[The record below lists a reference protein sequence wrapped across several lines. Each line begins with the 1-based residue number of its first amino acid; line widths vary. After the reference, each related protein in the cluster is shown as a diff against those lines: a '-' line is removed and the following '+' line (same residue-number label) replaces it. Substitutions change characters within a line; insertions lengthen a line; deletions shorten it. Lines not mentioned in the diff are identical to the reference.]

1 MDPQTYTNG
10 VAALYR
16 TAHHLLQ
23 TGDPRRAASIFRT
36 MITVAPGDERGWLG
50 LGVCHEQVDQP
61 EVAIEVYR
69 SASFVL
75 ARGARCELAA
85 YRLLVEHGGDEE
97 AADFMLAQAREHADD
112 ELLEVVEAEEQAR

>member
-1 MDPQTYTNG
+1 
-10 VAALYR
+10 
-16 TAHHLLQ
+16 
-23 TGDPRRAASIFRT
+23 

-50 LGVCHEQVDQP
+50 LGICHEQVEQP

-85 YRLLVEHGGDEE
+85 YRLLVEHGGDDESAE
-97 AADFMLAQAREHADD
+97 FMLEQAREHADD
-112 ELLEVVEAEEQAR
+112 ELLEMIEAEEQAR